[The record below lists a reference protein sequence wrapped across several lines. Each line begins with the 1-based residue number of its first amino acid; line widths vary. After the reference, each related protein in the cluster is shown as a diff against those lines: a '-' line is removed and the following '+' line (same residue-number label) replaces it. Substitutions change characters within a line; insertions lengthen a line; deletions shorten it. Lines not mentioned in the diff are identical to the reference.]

1 MNYRQNDNF
10 ASPWLSGECTFH
22 VDFCR
27 SCRWFF
33 NIKVIALTFFL
44 RMFPWVSQMAR
55 KGNYYWETD
64 WSVSSVLR
72 VAADPV
78 STQGSDSPCINCTAI
93 IPGSPSFLFMS
104 PVWLPLDLHSWLI
117 EMALGISFLMCF
129 IISRPAFC
137 LQLLEVFSASAWDT
151 FMSCL
156 QLGTGAS
163 CIVCGRNFIC
173 KSEVLWASVVRLQEA
188 TFSSSLCLSP
198 AATRCLGS
206 RGSGWVRGILLSQ
219 ASARALEAKQEAW
232 DCLLLRSANY
242 LHQAHYECLSF
253 PCVSPHAGLCHRDR
267 DIWSLE
273 TSDVRCPYERKKL
286 T

>member
-33 NIKVIALTFFL
+33 NIKVIALTFFP

-64 WSVSSVLR
+64 WFVSSVLR
-72 VAADPV
+72 VAADPE
-78 STQGSDSPCINCTAI
+78 STQGSDSPCINCIAI

-137 LQLLEVFSASAWDT
+137 HQLLELFSASAWDT

-173 KSEVLWASVVRLQEA
+173 KSEVLWASGGAVSRSNV
-188 TFSSSLCLSP
+188 FIFPVSLPSCHQVPGKQGVGVGEGYPSVP
-198 AATRCLGS
+198 G
-206 RGSGWVRGILLSQ
+206 LSQ
-219 ASARALEAKQEAW
+219 
-232 DCLLLRSANY
+232 
-242 LHQAHYECLSF
+242 SF
-253 PCVSPHAGLCHRDR
+253 GG
-267 DIWSLE
+267 
-273 TSDVRCPYERKKL
+273 
-286 T
+286 